1 MWLGNFQTLP
11 YLFQSLN
18 ITNLGVFTYFLGGGG
33 GWILFQLIDPNLEH
47 TIRIRIKT
55 KGIDMKSK
63 LIGGLKKIFLP
74 KKRRERVRMFQKLG
88 KYSL

>member
-1 MWLGNFQTLP
+1 MVGSTCNRLDGYVVGKFSDPTLSFSITQYHKFRGF
-11 YLFQSLN
+11 YLF
-18 ITNLGVFTYFLGGGG
+18 FRGG

-63 LIGGLKKIFLP
+63 LIGVWKRFSYP
-74 KKRRERVRMFQKLG
+74 KKEERE
-88 KYSL
+88 

>member
-1 MWLGNFQTLP
+1 MVGKFSDPTLSFSITQYHKFRGF
-11 YLFQSLN
+11 YLF
-18 ITNLGVFTYFLGGGG
+18 FRGGG